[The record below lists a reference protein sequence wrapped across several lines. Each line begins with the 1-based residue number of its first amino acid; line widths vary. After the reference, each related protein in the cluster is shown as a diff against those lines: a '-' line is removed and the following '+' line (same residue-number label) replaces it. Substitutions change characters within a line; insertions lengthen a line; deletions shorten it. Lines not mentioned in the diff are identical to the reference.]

1 VHQTVIL
8 ATLFYIL
15 PMQAGVAAKYIM
27 VLALTVGVS
36 LIFYV
41 LAERLP
47 WPLRALVGLPEQPA
61 GARDLSK
68 ASQPARF

>member
-36 LIFYV
+36 LIF
-41 LAERLP
+41 
-47 WPLRALVGLPEQPA
+47 
-61 GARDLSK
+61 
-68 ASQPARF
+68 